1 MGAAPAAFEAGH
13 TVTHAI
19 NQPSAV
25 AGAHGNQGVKLIR
38 VTNGK
43 FTRLKGT
50 PGVAHND
57 YRQLRVGFMQVA
69 VDHKDVI

>member
-13 TVTHAI
+13 TVTQAI

-25 AGAHGNQGVKLIR
+25 AGTHGDQSIKLIR
-38 VTNGK
+38 VANGK
-43 FTRLKGT
+43 FTCLKGT
-50 PGVAHND
+50 PGVTHND

>member
-13 TVTHAI
+13 TVTQAV

>member
-13 TVTHAI
+13 TVPQAI

-43 FTRLKGT
+43 FTRLK
-50 PGVAHND
+50 
-57 YRQLRVGFMQVA
+57 
-69 VDHKDVI
+69 